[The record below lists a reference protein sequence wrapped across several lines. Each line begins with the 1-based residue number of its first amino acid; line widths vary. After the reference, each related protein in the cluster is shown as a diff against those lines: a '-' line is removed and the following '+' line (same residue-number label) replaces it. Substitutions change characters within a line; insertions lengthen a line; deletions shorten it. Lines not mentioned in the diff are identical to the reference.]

1 MRTTLAVAGILA
13 ALTQSPARADVAPPY
28 DGSTAVETCTLT
40 GLQPPAEL
48 DCVECI
54 AWDRAA
60 DRCAILILPYCY
72 QRVCKTSSART
83 WYEVYCRA
91 SDATAPPV
99 PSDNL
104 RLLLSPTSI
113 PIYAPDGGVVIPSSC
128 LAYAPSPSA
137 IASLTALMT
146 AIATQTSTTTQSST
160 KTQTLTATLSPTETQ
175 TATACGTETST
186 TTSTATSSKP
196 SHGSSTCSMTRG
208 QLAVRALGPLIL
220 VIVGLLLVVLRRRS
234 RG

>member
-1 MRTTLAVAGILA
+1 MRTTLAVAGVLA
-13 ALTQSPARADVAPPY
+13 ALTQSPAWADVAPPH

-60 DRCAILILPYCY
+60 DRCSILILPYCY
-72 QRVCKTSSART
+72 QKICKTSSAKT
-83 WYEVYCRA
+83 WYEVHCRA
-91 SDATAPPV
+91 SDPTAPSV
-99 PSDNL
+99 PSDNR

-113 PIYAPDGGVVIPSSC
+113 PINPPDGGVVVPSSC
-128 LAYAPSPSA
+128 LAYAPSPSG

-146 AIATQTSTTTQSST
+146 ATATRTSTGTLSSTQS
-160 KTQTLTATLSPTETQ
+160 QTLTTTLSPTVTQ
-175 TATACGTETST
+175 TTTAYETA
-186 TTSTATSSKP
+186 TSTATNTKP
-196 SHGSSTCSMTRG
+196 SHGSSACSVTRE
-208 QLAVRALGPLIL
+208 QLALRVLGPLTL
-220 VIVGLLLVVLRRRS
+220 VLVGLLLVALRRRS